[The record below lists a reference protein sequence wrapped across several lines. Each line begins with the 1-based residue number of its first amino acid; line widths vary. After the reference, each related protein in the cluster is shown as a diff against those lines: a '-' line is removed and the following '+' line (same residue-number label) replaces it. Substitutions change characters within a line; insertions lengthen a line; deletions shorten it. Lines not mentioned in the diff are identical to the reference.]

1 MMTRLKK
8 DFGVLLKKHR
18 EKIPY
23 VAVLAFCL
31 VFYLFMKGREE
42 VTRVYQSDGK
52 ADFKDARVLGSQGDS
67 LYENKERLLSK
78 TLAEFQEANAA
89 FKETTAK
96 LDARIGELEKK
107 NGGPGNT
114 DENSKVSGTAGIPPG
129 AMEKS
134 GSQLSDAPSGLE
146 VSQGAPGS
154 MVQSSPSGI
163 TYIAPNRGGSGRFI
177 KGSAVI
183 SFPVKEVSREK
194 TTGVVI
200 PPGSYVK
207 AKLMT
212 GVEAPE
218 GRTYPVLMQLDYA
231 YIVSNKKRLDLS
243 GCFMIAKSQGDLSTE
258 RVQMQATKLS
268 CVGNDGKMFERDVN
282 GFVADDKDNSFAV
295 VGSVNT
301 KQDRV
306 ATMAFLS
313 SVVEGV
319 GKGIQQAQTTQ
330 SMNPLGG
337 TSSIVTGSQMAY
349 LGAGGAATAAGQVTQ
364 WYLRQAQNLLPTINV
379 GSGQDV
385 WVVMQETVRLPNDYF
400 RKNSK
405 GATDEG
411 VYSYFTRLSE

>member
-1 MMTRLKK
+1 MTTRLKK
-8 DFGVLLKKHR
+8 DIAVLFQKHR
-18 EKIPY
+18 EKLPY
-23 VAVLAFCL
+23 VVGIVFCL
-31 VFYLFMKGREE
+31 VFYIWNHSQEQ
-42 VTRVYQSDGK
+42 VTRVYESQSKG
-52 ADFKDARVLGSQGDS
+52 DFKDGRVLGSQGDS

-78 TLAEFQEANAA
+78 TLSEFQEANAA
-89 FKETTAK
+89 FKETAAK
-96 LDARIGELEKK
+96 LEARVGELEKK
-107 NGGPGNT
+107 KEGPATPEPG
-114 DENSKVSGTAGIPPG
+114 ALPPG
-129 AMEKS
+129 TV
-134 GSQLSDAPSGLE
+134 GTPPNLPNQNVQFGGAPDGLE
-146 VSQGAPGS
+146 VTQGGPRPANTFSPG
-154 MVQSSPSGI
+154 MAANPATGQSLKTP
-163 TYIAPNRGGSGRFI
+163 RGAG
-177 KGSAVI
+177 VI

-218 GRTYPVLMQLDYA
+218 GRTFPVLMQLDYA
-231 YIVSNKKRLDLS
+231 YIVPNKKRLDLS

-268 CVGNDGKMFERDVN
+268 CVGQDGKMFEREVS

-295 VGSVNT
+295 MGTVNS

-337 TSSIVTGSQMAY
+337 TSSIVSGSQMAY
-349 LGAGGAATAAGQVTQ
+349 LGAGGASTAASQVTQ
-364 WYLRQAQNLLPTINV
+364 WYLKQAQNLLPTINV

-385 WVVMQETVRLPNDYF
+385 WIVMQETVRLPNDYF

-405 GATDEG
+405 GGSDEG
-411 VYSYFTRLSE
+411 VYSYFSRLGD